1 MSIFQSGG
9 EKRNEKRSKKRK
21 KNNQRKKKKTI
32 MIIITTRHRP
42 LFGVLLTPIS
52 QSYLFETLLLIAKG
66 TNDVTKF

>member
-9 EKRNEKRSKKRK
+9 EKGNEKRSKKRK
-21 KNNQRKKKKTI
+21 KKKPTEKKTI

-52 QSYLFETLLLIAKG
+52 QLYLFETLLLIKS
-66 TNDVTKF
+66 VLVK

>member
-9 EKRNEKRSKKRK
+9 EKGNEKRSKKRK
-21 KNNQRKKKKTI
+21 KKLPTEKKTI

-52 QSYLFETLLLIAKG
+52 QLYLFETLLLIKS
-66 TNDVTKF
+66 VLVK

>member
-9 EKRNEKRSKKRK
+9 ENATKSDPKKEKKKIT
-21 KNNQRKKKKTI
+21 NGKKKTT

-52 QSYLFETLLLIAKG
+52 QLYLFETLLLIKS
-66 TNDVTKF
+66 VLVK

>member
-9 EKRNEKRSKKRK
+9 EKGNEKRSKKRK
-21 KNNQRKKKKTI
+21 KKKTTEKKTI

-52 QSYLFETLLLIAKG
+52 QLYLFETLLL
-66 TNDVTKF
+66 TKSILVK